1 MTEENKEL
9 CGKMVGIANAYK
21 DSSEIMSIAND
32 LIKLLAER
40 QGVTFQGKKIEFDRV
55 ILAQIILVAIDIE
68 ILLKA
73 INLADND
80 SVNKDHDW
88 ARLFGTLP
96 SARQQEIK
104 DAMPQQFQ
112 SDFETY
118 LNNNKDAFIRWR
130 YSYEYDNL
138 SCDWTFIHDL
148 ANVLAG
154 IAMKVAK

>member
-1 MTEENKEL
+1 M
-9 CGKMVGIANAYK
+9 
-21 DSSEIMSIAND
+21 
-32 LIKLLAER
+32 
-40 QGVTFQGKKIEFDRV
+40 
-55 ILAQIILVAIDIE
+55 
-68 ILLKA
+68 
-73 INLADND
+73 ADND

-148 ANVLAG
+148 AIVLAG
-154 IAMKVAK
+154 IAMNVAK